1 MNNKSLPNKI
11 LSSLCPPLKNGD
23 SGGFTFG
30 SFGKIPPNPSLQ
42 KGGDFVRTRFKY
54 IFLFSFILMFAAA
67 GCSAVGEEKKTPE
80 KAKGKPPVAVEATKV
95 SAADVTEG
103 IEVIGTLAAKFGA
116 DVRSEY
122 AGIVTDV
129 YVNEWVKV
137 KKGDPLAKLD
147 TREIEVALKRAQA
160 AVEVAK
166 ANVLQLEVGENR
178 ANREYE
184 RAVKLKEEG
193 LITQQALDDAE
204 TEKLAAAAR
213 IAAAKAQIRLAEEEV
228 TQVQTRLAKT
238 LLRSPMDGMVS
249 LRNVN
254 VGDFVGEMGAKPM
267 FRLVDNRVLDLTVTV
282 PSGEMASLRPGQL
295 ITFSTDALPGRT
307 FSGKVM
313 FINPIVN
320 EADRSLKVVAEVDNR
335 NEQLKSGLFV
345 TGRIKTGERKGVLKI
360 PRTALLTW
368 DVPGKKGEVFIVQ
381 GEAAKRR
388 TVRTGALSGDLVE
401 VTEGLEPGNLVI
413 TRGGFN
419 VKDGDRVNVTR
430 TNGEK

>member
-1 MNNKSLPNKI
+1 M
-11 LSSLCPPLKNGD
+11 KNR
-23 SGGFTFG
+23 
-30 SFGKIPPNPSLQ
+30 IIQL
-42 KGGDFVRTRFKY
+42 
-54 IFLFSFILMFAAA
+54 LLLILMIAVG
-67 GCSAVGEEKKTPE
+67 GCSAVGEEKKPPE
-80 KAKGKPPVAVEATKV
+80 KAKGKPPVAVEVTKV
-95 SAADVTEG
+95 NAADVAEG

-116 DVRSEY
+116 EVRSEY
-122 AGIVTDV
+122 TGIVTDV
-129 YVNEWVKV
+129 YVTEWVKV

-147 TREIEVALKRAQA
+147 TREIEVALQRTLA

-193 LITQQALDDAE
+193 LITQQALDDAR

-213 IAAAKAQIRLAEEEV
+213 IEAAKAQIRLAAEEV
-228 TQVQTRLAKT
+228 KQVQTRLTKT

-267 FRLVDNRVLDLTVTV
+267 FRIVDNRVLDLTVTV

-295 ITFSTDALPGRT
+295 ITFSTDALPGKT
-307 FSGKVM
+307 FMGKVM
-313 FINPIVN
+313 FLNPIVN
-320 EADRSLKVVAEVDNR
+320 EADRSIRVVAEVDNG

-345 TGRIKTGERKGVLKI
+345 TGRIKTGERKGVLKV

-368 DVPGKKGEVFIVQ
+368 DVPGKKADLFVVQ
-381 GEAAKRR
+381 GEIARRR
-388 TVRTGALSGDLVE
+388 TVGTGALSGDRVE
-401 VTEGLEPGNLVI
+401 VTSGVESGDLVV

-419 VKDGDRVNVTR
+419 VKDGDKVNVTR
-430 TNGEK
+430 INGEK